1 MKRALP
7 LAMLFGLTLQGCVF
21 SPGQHMDTGNLVR
34 EGSPESSRIELIPI
48 TPKLLAIEAGTDTSG
63 RVAPELSAYKPG
75 EYLIG
80 AGDLVYIT
88 VWDHPELTAPSGPQ
102 QQIEANGRLV
112 RPDGSLFYPYVGTI
126 EAAGKTIEELR
137 STISSR
143 LATVVAEPQVDVS
156 ILRFVSQKV
165 VLSGAFNK
173 TGPLSITNT
182 PLSLLDAVG
191 QGSVQTGTADIS
203 GLVLKRDGREYVIDL
218 DTLNRKNSI
227 LHTLYLK
234 DGDQLHLPYN
244 DQKKVYVLGEV
255 NSSRS
260 LTFKGSNMNLTDA
273 LGTVGGLRQETSS
286 GKEVYVIRG
295 VENLAAEPAKI
306 YQLDLKSPSAFVLA
320 EHFKLQPQDVVY
332 VGPADVTRWNRFI
345 SQVFPTAN
353 LLRTGVAIQDDM
365 GDNSN

>member
-1 MKRALP
+1 MNRALP
-7 LAMLFGLTLQGCVF
+7 LAMLLGLTLQGCIF

-34 EGSPESSRIELIPI
+34 EGSPESSRIELVPI
-48 TPKLLAIEAGTDTSG
+48 TPKLVAIEAAGDHSNV
-63 RVAPELSAYKPG
+63 VAPELLKYQSG
-75 EYLIG
+75 EYRIG
-80 AGDLVYIT
+80 AGDLIYIT

-126 EAAGKTIEELR
+126 EASGKTIEELR
-137 STISSR
+137 AIIASR
-143 LATVVAEPQVDVS
+143 LSKVVAEPQVDVS

-165 VLSGAFNK
+165 VLSGAFGK
-173 TGPLSITNT
+173 TGQLPITNT
-182 PLSLLDAVG
+182 PMSLLDAVG
-191 QGSVQTGTADIS
+191 QGSVQVGSADLS

-218 DTLNRKNSI
+218 DTLNRKNSN
-227 LHTLYLK
+227 LHNIFLK

-244 DQKKVYVLGEV
+244 DQKKVYLLGEV
-255 NSSRS
+255 AAARA
-260 LTFKGSNMNLTDA
+260 LVFKGTDMNLTDA

-295 VENLAAEPAKI
+295 VENLADEPVKVFQI
-306 YQLDLKSPSAFVLA
+306 DLKSPSSFALA
-320 EHFKLQPQDVVY
+320 QHFKLKPQDVVY

-353 LLRTGVAIQDDM
+353 LLSTGVGIQDDL
-365 GDNSN
+365 GNN

>member
-1 MKRALP
+1 MNRALP
-7 LAMLFGLTLQGCVF
+7 LAMLVGLTLQGCIF

-48 TPKLLAIEAGTDTSG
+48 TPKLVAIEAAADHSNV
-63 RVAPELSAYKPG
+63 VAPELLKYQPS
-75 EYLIG
+75 EYRIG
-80 AGDLVYIT
+80 AGDLIYIT

-112 RPDGSLFYPYVGTI
+112 RPDGSLFYPYVGNI
-126 EAAGKTIEELR
+126 EAAGKTIEDLR
-137 STISSR
+137 SVISMR
-143 LATVVAEPQVDVS
+143 LAKVVAEPQVDVS

-165 VLSGAFNK
+165 VLSGAFGK
-173 TGPLSITNT
+173 TGQVPITNT
-182 PLSLLDAVG
+182 PLSLLEAVG
-191 QGSVQTGTADIS
+191 QGSVSTGAADIS

-218 DTLNRKNSI
+218 DTLNRKNSS
-227 LHTLYLK
+227 LHNLFLK

-244 DQKKVYVLGEV
+244 DQKKVYLLGEV
-255 NSSRS
+255 TSARP
-260 LTFKGSNMNLTDA
+260 LVFKGTSMNLTDA
-273 LGTVGGLRQETSS
+273 LGSVGGLRQETSS

-295 VENLAAEPAKI
+295 VENLADEPVKVFQI
-306 YQLDLKSPSAFVLA
+306 DLKSPSAFALA
-320 EHFKLQPQDVVY
+320 QHFKLKPQDVVY

-365 GDNSN
+365 GSEN

>member
-1 MKRALP
+1 MNRALP
-7 LAMLFGLTLQGCVF
+7 LAMLVGLTLQGCIF

-48 TPKLLAIEAGTDTSG
+48 TPKLVAIETAADHSNV
-63 RVAPELSAYKPG
+63 VAPELLRFQPS
-75 EYLIG
+75 EYRIG

-126 EAAGKTIEELR
+126 DAAGKTIEELR
-137 STISSR
+137 SIIASR
-143 LATVVAEPQVDVS
+143 LTRVVAEPQVDVS
-156 ILRFVSQKV
+156 MLRFVSQKV
-165 VLSGAFNK
+165 VLSGAFGK
-173 TGPLSITNT
+173 TGQLPITNT

-191 QGSVQTGTADIS
+191 QGSVQAGSADIS

-218 DTLNRKNSI
+218 DTLNRKNST
-227 LHTLYLK
+227 LHNLYLK

-244 DQKKVYVLGEV
+244 DQKKVYLLGEV
-255 NSSRS
+255 TAARP
-260 LTFKGSNMNLTDA
+260 LLFKGTNMNLTDA
-273 LGTVGGLRQETSS
+273 LGSVGGLRQETSS

-295 VENLAAEPAKI
+295 VENLADEPVKVFQI
-306 YQLDLKSPSAFVLA
+306 DLKSPSAFALA
-320 EHFKLQPQDVVY
+320 QHFKLKPQDVVY

-365 GDNSN
+365 GSDN

>member
-1 MKRALP
+1 MNRALP
-7 LAMLFGLTLQGCVF
+7 LAMLVGLTLQGCIF
-21 SPGQHMDTGNLVR
+21 SPGQHMDSGNVVR

-48 TPKLLAIEAGTDTSG
+48 TPKLVAIETATDRTNY
-63 RVAPELSAYKPG
+63 VAPELLGYHPG
-75 EYLIG
+75 EYRIG
-80 AGDLVYIT
+80 AGDLIYIT

-112 RPDGSLFYPYVGTI
+112 RPDGSLFYPYVGRI

-137 STISSR
+137 ATIATR
-143 LATVVAEPQVDVS
+143 LAKVVAEPQVDVS
-156 ILRFVSQKV
+156 ILRFVSQKI
-165 VLSGAFNK
+165 VLSGAFGK
-173 TGPLSITNT
+173 TGQLPITNT

-191 QGSVQTGTADIS
+191 QGLVLPDTADIS
-203 GLVLKRDGREYVIDL
+203 GLVLKRDGHEYVIDL
-218 DTLNRKNSI
+218 DALNRKNSN
-227 LHTLYLK
+227 LHNLYLK

-255 NSSRS
+255 TTTRALN
-260 LTFKGSNMNLTDA
+260 FKGSNMNLTDA

-295 VENLAAEPAKI
+295 VENLADEPVKVFQI
-306 YQLDLKSPSAFVLA
+306 DLKSPSAFALA
-320 EHFKLQPQDVVY
+320 QHFKLQPQDVVY

-345 SQVFPTAN
+345 SQVFPSAN

-365 GDNSN
+365 GSNN

>member
-1 MKRALP
+1 MKHALP
-7 LAMLFGLTLQGCVF
+7 LAMLVGLTLQGCIF

-34 EGSPESSRIELIPI
+34 EGSPESSRIELVPI
-48 TPKLLAIEAGTDTSG
+48 TPKLVAIEAAANRSNV
-63 RVAPELSAYKPG
+63 VAPELLDYKPS
-75 EYLIG
+75 EYRIG
-80 AGDLVYIT
+80 AGDLIYIT
-88 VWDHPELTAPSGPQ
+88 VWDHPELTAPSGSQ

-126 EAAGKTIEELR
+126 EAAGKTIEQLR
-137 STISSR
+137 STITSS
-143 LATVVAEPQVDVS
+143 LAKVVAEPQVDVS

-165 VLSGAFNK
+165 VLSGAFGK
-173 TGPLSITNT
+173 TGPLPITNT
-182 PLSLLDAVG
+182 PLRLLDAIG
-191 QGSVQTGTADIS
+191 QGSVLPDSADIS
-203 GLVLKRDGREYVIDL
+203 GLVLKRDGREYAIDL
-218 DTLNRKNSI
+218 DALNRKNSN
-227 LHTLYLK
+227 LHNLYLK

-255 NSSRS
+255 TAARA

-273 LGTVGGLRQETSS
+273 LGSASGLRQETAS

-295 VENLAAEPAKI
+295 VENLADEPAKVF
-306 YQLDLKSPSAFVLA
+306 QLDLKSPSAFALA
-320 EHFKLQPQDVVY
+320 QHFKLQPQDVVY

-365 GDNSN
+365 GSDN

>member
-1 MKRALP
+1 MNRALP
-7 LAMLFGLTLQGCVF
+7 LAMLVGLTLQGCIF

-34 EGSPESSRIELIPI
+34 EGSPESSRIELVPI
-48 TPKLLAIEAGTDTSG
+48 TPKLVAIDAASNHSN
-63 RVAPELSAYKPG
+63 VIAPELLNYQYG
-75 EYLIG
+75 EYRIG
-80 AGDLVYIT
+80 AGDLIYIT

-126 EAAGKTIEELR
+126 AAAGKTIEELR
-137 STISSR
+137 SIIASR
-143 LATVVAEPQVDVS
+143 LAKVVAEPQVDVS

-165 VLSGAFNK
+165 VLSGAFGK
-173 TGPLSITNT
+173 TGQLPLTNT
-182 PLSLLDAVG
+182 PMSLLDAVG
-191 QGSVQTGTADIS
+191 QGSVQVGTADIS

-218 DTLNRKNSI
+218 DALNRKNSN
-227 LHTLYLK
+227 LHNIFLK

-244 DQKKVYVLGEV
+244 DQKKVYLLGEV
-255 NSSRS
+255 TAARP
-260 LTFKGSNMNLTDA
+260 LIFKGTNMNLTDA
-273 LGTVGGLRQETSS
+273 LGSVGGLRQETSS

-295 VENLAAEPAKI
+295 VENLADEPVKVFQI
-306 YQLDLKSPSAFVLA
+306 DLKSPSAFALA
-320 EHFKLQPQDVVY
+320 QHFKLKPQDVVY

-365 GDNSN
+365 GSDN

>member
-1 MKRALP
+1 MNRALP
-7 LAMLFGLTLQGCVF
+7 LAMLVGLSLQGCIF

-34 EGSPESSRIELIPI
+34 EGSPESSRIELVQI
-48 TPKLLAIEAGTDTSG
+48 TPKLVAIEEASDHSSM
-63 RVAPELSAYKPG
+63 VAAELMTYRPQ
-75 EYLIG
+75 EYRIG

-102 QQIEANGRLV
+102 QQTEANGRLV
-112 RPDGSLFYPYVGTI
+112 RPDGSLFYPYVGTV

-137 STISSR
+137 STIATR
-143 LATVVAEPQVDVS
+143 LSHVVAEPQVDVS

-165 VLSGAFNK
+165 ILSGAFGK
-173 TGPLSITNT
+173 TGQLPITSSH
-182 PLSLLDAVG
+182 LSLLDAVG

-203 GLVLKRDGREYVIDL
+203 GLVLKRDGREYIIDL
-218 DTLNRKNSI
+218 DALNRKNSN
-227 LHTLYLK
+227 LHALYLK

-244 DQKKVYVLGEV
+244 DQKKVYLLGEV
-255 NSSRS
+255 TSARS
-260 LTFKGSNMNLTDA
+260 LVFKGTDMNLTDA
-273 LGTVGGLRQETSS
+273 LGSVGGLRQETSS

-295 VENLAAEPAKI
+295 VENLADEPVKVFQI
-306 YQLDLKSPSAFVLA
+306 DLKSPSAFALA
-320 EHFKLQPQDVVY
+320 QHFKLKPQDVVY

-365 GDNSN
+365 GSEN

>member
-7 LAMLFGLTLQGCVF
+7 LAILVGITLQGCIF
-21 SPGQHMDTGNLVR
+21 SPGQHMDTGNVVR
-34 EGSPESSRIELIPI
+34 EGSPESSRIELVPI
-48 TPKLLAIEAGTDTSG
+48 TPKLVAIEAASDHSNV
-63 RVAPELSAYKPG
+63 VAPELMSYQPI
-75 EYLIG
+75 EYRIG
-80 AGDLVYIT
+80 AGDLIYIT

-126 EAAGKTIEELR
+126 DAAGKTIEQLR
-137 STISSR
+137 SIISSR
-143 LATVVAEPQVDVS
+143 LSKVVAEPQVDVS

-165 VLSGAFNK
+165 VLSGAFGR
-173 TGPLSITNT
+173 TGQVPITNT

-191 QGSVQTGTADIS
+191 QGSVQVGTADIS

-218 DTLNRKNSI
+218 DTLNRKNSN
-227 LHTLYLK
+227 LHSLYLK

-244 DQKKVYVLGEV
+244 DQKKIYVLGEV
-255 NSSRS
+255 VSTRA
-260 LTFKGSNMNLTDA
+260 LTFMGSNMNLTDA
-273 LGTVGGLRQETSS
+273 LGSVGGLRQETSS

-295 VENLAAEPAKI
+295 VENLSDEPVKVFQI
-306 YQLDLKSPSAFVLA
+306 DLKSPSAFALA
-320 EHFKLQPQDVVY
+320 QHFKLQPQDVVY

-353 LLRTGVAIQDDM
+353 LLSAGVGIQDDL
-365 GDNSN
+365 GTTN

>member
-1 MKRALP
+1 MNRALP
-7 LAMLFGLTLQGCVF
+7 LAMLVGLTLQGCIF

-48 TPKLLAIEAGTDTSG
+48 TPKLVAIETAADHSNII
-63 RVAPELSAYKPG
+63 APELLSFQPS
-75 EYLIG
+75 EYRIG
-80 AGDLVYIT
+80 AGDLIYIT

-112 RPDGSLFYPYVGTI
+112 RPDGSLFYPYVGNI
-126 EAAGKTIEELR
+126 EAAGKTIEDLR
-137 STISSR
+137 SIIASR
-143 LATVVAEPQVDVS
+143 LAKVVAEPQVDVS
-156 ILRFVSQKV
+156 ILRFVSQKI
-165 VLSGAFNK
+165 VLSGAFGK
-173 TGPLSITNT
+173 TGQLPITNT

-191 QGSVQTGTADIS
+191 QGSVQAGSADIS

-218 DTLNRKNSI
+218 DTLNRKNST
-227 LHTLYLK
+227 LHSLYLK

-244 DQKKVYVLGEV
+244 DQKKVYLLGEV
-255 NSSRS
+255 SAARP
-260 LTFKGSNMNLTDA
+260 LLFKGTNMNLTDA
-273 LGTVGGLRQETSS
+273 LGSVGGLRQETSS

-295 VENLAAEPAKI
+295 VENLADEPVKVFQI
-306 YQLDLKSPSAFVLA
+306 DLKSPSAFALA
-320 EHFKLQPQDVVY
+320 QHFKLKPQDVVY

-365 GDNSN
+365 GSEN

>member
-1 MKRALP
+1 MNRALP
-7 LAMLFGLTLQGCVF
+7 LAMLVGLTLQGCIF

-34 EGSPESSRIELIPI
+34 EGSPESSRIELVPI
-48 TPKLLAIEAGTDTSG
+48 TPKLVAIEAAADHSNI
-63 RVAPELSAYKPG
+63 VAPELMSYQPA
-75 EYLIG
+75 EYRIG

-112 RPDGSLFYPYVGTI
+112 RPDGTLFYPYVGTI
-126 EAAGKTIEELR
+126 AAAGKTIEDLR
-137 STISSR
+137 SIIASR
-143 LATVVAEPQVDVS
+143 LAKVIAEPQVDVS
-156 ILRFVSQKV
+156 MLRFVSQKI
-165 VLSGAFNK
+165 VLSGAFGR
-173 TGPLSITNT
+173 TGQLPITNT

-191 QGSVQTGTADIS
+191 QGSVQVGTADIS

-218 DTLNRKNSI
+218 DSLNRKNSN
-227 LHTLYLK
+227 LHNLYLK

-255 NSSRS
+255 VATRA
-260 LTFKGSNMNLTDA
+260 LIFKGSNMNLTDA
-273 LGTVGGLRQETSS
+273 LGSVGGLRQETSS

-295 VENLAAEPAKI
+295 VENLADEPVKVFQI
-306 YQLDLKSPSAFVLA
+306 DLKSPSAFALA
-320 EHFKLQPQDVVY
+320 QHFKLQPQDVVY

-353 LLRTGVAIQDDM
+353 LLGVGAGIQDDL
-365 GDNSN
+365 GNAN

>member
-1 MKRALP
+1 MNRALP
-7 LAMLFGLTLQGCVF
+7 LAMLVGLTLQGCIF

-48 TPKLLAIEAGTDTSG
+48 TPKLVAIETAADHSN
-63 RVAPELSAYKPG
+63 VIAPELLHFQPSQYR
-75 EYLIG
+75 IG
-80 AGDLVYIT
+80 AGDLIYIT

-112 RPDGSLFYPYVGTI
+112 RPDGSLFYPYVGNI
-126 EAAGKTIEELR
+126 EAAGKTIEDLR
-137 STISSR
+137 SIISSR
-143 LATVVAEPQVDVS
+143 LAKVVAEPQVDVS

-165 VLSGAFNK
+165 VLSGAFGK
-173 TGPLSITNT
+173 TGQLPITNT

-191 QGSVQTGTADIS
+191 QGSVQAGSADIS
-203 GLVLKRDGREYVIDL
+203 GLVLKRDGREYLIDL
-218 DTLNRKNSI
+218 DTLNRKNST
-227 LHTLYLK
+227 LHNLYLK

-244 DQKKVYVLGEV
+244 DQKKVYLLGEV
-255 NSSRS
+255 TAARP
-260 LTFKGSNMNLTDA
+260 LLFKGTNMNLTDA
-273 LGTVGGLRQETSS
+273 LGSVGGLRQETSS

-295 VENLAAEPAKI
+295 VENLADEPVKVFQI
-306 YQLDLKSPSAFVLA
+306 DLKSPSAFALA
-320 EHFKLQPQDVVY
+320 QHFKLKPQDVVY

-365 GDNSN
+365 GSEN

>member
-1 MKRALP
+1 MNRALP
-7 LAMLFGLTLQGCVF
+7 LAMLVGLTLQGCIF

-48 TPKLLAIEAGTDTSG
+48 TPKLMAIETAADHSNII
-63 RVAPELSAYKPG
+63 APELLRFQPS
-75 EYLIG
+75 EYRIG
-80 AGDLVYIT
+80 AGDLIYIT

-112 RPDGSLFYPYVGTI
+112 RPDGSLFYPYVGNI
-126 EAAGKTIEELR
+126 EAAGKTIEDLR
-137 STISSR
+137 SIIASR
-143 LATVVAEPQVDVS
+143 LAKVVAEPQVDVS

-165 VLSGAFNK
+165 VLSGAFGK
-173 TGPLSITNT
+173 TGQLPITNT

-191 QGSVQTGTADIS
+191 QGSVQAGSADIS

-218 DTLNRKNSI
+218 DTLNRKNST
-227 LHTLYLK
+227 LHNLYLK

-244 DQKKVYVLGEV
+244 DQKKVYLLGEV
-255 NSSRS
+255 TAARP
-260 LTFKGSNMNLTDA
+260 LLFKGTNMNLTDA
-273 LGTVGGLRQETSS
+273 LGSVGGLRQETSS

-295 VENLAAEPAKI
+295 VENLADEPVKVFQI
-306 YQLDLKSPSAFVLA
+306 DLKSPSAFALA
-320 EHFKLQPQDVVY
+320 QHFKLKPQDVVY

-365 GDNSN
+365 GSEN

>member
-1 MKRALP
+1 MNRALP
-7 LAMLFGLTLQGCVF
+7 LAMLVGLTLQGCIF

-34 EGSPESSRIELIPI
+34 EGSPESSRIELVPI
-48 TPKLLAIEAGTDTSG
+48 TPKLVAIESAADHSNV
-63 RVAPELSAYKPG
+63 VAPELMSYLPA
-75 EYLIG
+75 EYRIG

-112 RPDGSLFYPYVGTI
+112 RPDGTLFYPYVGTI
-126 EAAGKTIEELR
+126 EAAGKTIEDLR
-137 STISSR
+137 SIIASR
-143 LATVVAEPQVDVS
+143 LAKVVAEPQVDVS

-165 VLSGAFNK
+165 VLSGAFGK
-173 TGPLSITNT
+173 TGQLPITNT

-191 QGSVQTGTADIS
+191 QGSVQVGTADIS

-218 DTLNRKNSI
+218 DALNRKNSN
-227 LHTLYLK
+227 LHNLYLK

-244 DQKKVYVLGEV
+244 DQKKVYLLGEV
-255 NSSRS
+255 VSTRA
-260 LTFKGSNMNLTDA
+260 LVFKGSNMNLTDA
-273 LGTVGGLRQETSS
+273 LGSVGGLRQETSS

-295 VENLAAEPAKI
+295 VENLADEPVKVFQI
-306 YQLDLKSPSAFVLA
+306 DLKSPSAFALA
-320 EHFKLQPQDVVY
+320 QHFKLQPQDVVY

-353 LLRTGVAIQDDM
+353 LLSVGAGIQDDL
-365 GDNSN
+365 GNTN

>member
-1 MKRALP
+1 MNRALP
-7 LAMLFGLTLQGCVF
+7 LAMLVGLTLQGCIF

-48 TPKLLAIEAGTDTSG
+48 TPKLVAIETAADHSNV
-63 RVAPELSAYKPG
+63 VAPELLRFQPSDYR
-75 EYLIG
+75 IG
-80 AGDLVYIT
+80 AGDLIYIT

-112 RPDGSLFYPYVGTI
+112 RPDGSLFYPYVGNI
-126 EAAGKTIEELR
+126 DAAGKTIEDLR
-137 STISSR
+137 SIIASR
-143 LATVVAEPQVDVS
+143 LAKVVAEPQVDVS

-165 VLSGAFNK
+165 VLSGAFGK
-173 TGPLSITNT
+173 TGQLPITNT

-191 QGSVQTGTADIS
+191 QGSVQAGSADIS

-218 DTLNRKNSI
+218 DTLNRKNST
-227 LHTLYLK
+227 LHNLYLK

-244 DQKKVYVLGEV
+244 DQKKVYLLGEV
-255 NSSRS
+255 TAARP
-260 LTFKGSNMNLTDA
+260 LLFKGTNMNLTDA
-273 LGTVGGLRQETSS
+273 LGSVGGLRQETSS

-295 VENLAAEPAKI
+295 VENLADEPVKVFQI
-306 YQLDLKSPSAFVLA
+306 DLKSPSAFALA
-320 EHFKLQPQDVVY
+320 QHFKLKPQDVVY

-365 GDNSN
+365 SSEN

>member
-1 MKRALP
+1 MKHALP
-7 LAMLFGLTLQGCVF
+7 LAMLVGLTLQGCMF
-21 SPGQHMDTGNLVR
+21 SPGQNMDTGNLVR
-34 EGSPESSRIELIPI
+34 EGSPESSRIELVPI
-48 TPKLLAIEAGTDTSG
+48 TPKLVAIEAAADRSNV
-63 RVAPELSAYKPG
+63 VAPELLGYQPL
-75 EYLIG
+75 EYRIG
-80 AGDLVYIT
+80 AGDLIYIT
-88 VWDHPELTAPSGPQ
+88 VWDHPELTAPSGSQ

-137 STISSR
+137 STIASR
-143 LATVVAEPQVDVS
+143 LAKVVAEPQVDVS

-165 VLSGAFNK
+165 ILSGAFLK
-173 TGPLSITNT
+173 AGQLPITNT
-182 PLSLLDAVG
+182 PLRLLDAIG
-191 QGSVQTGTADIS
+191 QGSVVPESADIS

-218 DTLNRKNSI
+218 DALNRKNSN
-227 LHTLYLK
+227 LHNLYLK

-255 NSSRS
+255 TAARALN
-260 LTFKGSNMNLTDA
+260 FKGSNMNLTDA

-295 VENLAAEPAKI
+295 VENLADEPAKVF
-306 YQLDLKSPSAFVLA
+306 QLDLKSPSAFSLA
-320 EHFKLQPQDVVY
+320 QHFKLQPQDVVY

-365 GDNSN
+365 GTGN